1 MRKRCSMRL
10 WGYYALHTFINT
22 IKKIF
27 KSKVVVVILC
37 SMLIGGVIG
46 ASVGVIG
53 SIVEENAQTDVADS
67 DGDDDMTDIGDD
79 FIALHAGAIRESIPA
94 ATMILLLVV
103 VLWGIYGG
111 SKKGSDFFLMADAN
125 LLFAAPLKAQTVLMF
140 RLSFQML
147 ALLFFTFYLIFQVP
161 SMKMILGL
169 DNFAIF
175 AIFLA
180 WGMLLFMSKLMS
192 VFTYTLTSTYEHLKK
207 YVVPFVYAV
216 GILVVAAT
224 GAVYL
229 STGKDYMRTLHL
241 TYGADWSNYIPV
253 FGWYKAMVMN
263 AISGNVLVSF
273 GFMALN
279 LVFLIVLVWGIWH
292 IKADFYEDALAGA
305 QKRDDMTR
313 AALEGRNINK
323 DKKQSARRAKKLAR
337 KAQKSYELKG
347 WGASVFLQ
355 KSIMNRRRF
364 AKLGFVTNTLL
375 VYLAIGGLGAA
386 FMAYKTDLREISII
400 GLIMAM
406 TLFFRNFGNPI
417 EIESSHNWLFLVP
430 EDPYKKVLYAILAGS
445 VDCVMDLL
453 PGIAVATVILRGN
466 PLMALLWVATL
477 VSMDFMFS
485 CFGLL
490 MQAILPSSAMDVV
503 KSMLQMMVRIFI
515 ILIVVIAFAIGAA
528 LQGLALGAVLCM
540 CASLAVGTLCFVVYP
555 SMLHRGI
562 G

>member
-1 MRKRCSMRL
+1 MRL

-27 KSKVVVVILC
+27 KSKVMIVILC
-37 SMLIGGVIG
+37 SFLIGGVVG
-46 ASVGVIG
+46 GSVGFI
-53 SIVEENAQTDVADS
+53 SSLVEDQAQTESSVSKDDKTNDPAQMEEDFMTVHAD
-67 DGDDDMTDIGDD
+67 
-79 FIALHAGAIRESIPA
+79 AIRESIPA

-125 LLFAAPLKAQTVLMF
+125 ILFAAPLKAQTVLMF

-161 SMKMILGL
+161 SMKLILGL
-169 DNFAIF
+169 DNFAIV

-192 VFTYTLTSTYEHLKK
+192 VFTYTLTATYEHLKK
-207 YVVPFVYAV
+207 YVVPFVFAV
-216 GILVVAAT
+216 GLLVVAAT

-229 STGKDYMRTLHL
+229 STGNDYMATLRL

-263 AISGNVLVSF
+263 AINGHVFASLGY
-273 GFMALN
+273 MALN
-279 LVFLIVLVWGIWH
+279 LVFLIALVWGIWH

-305 QKRDDMTR
+305 QKRDDMTK

-323 DKKQSARRAKKLAR
+323 DKKQSAKRTQKLEHKVR
-337 KAQKSYELKG
+337 KSYELKG
-347 WGASVFLQ
+347 WGASVFLH
-355 KSIMNRRRF
+355 KSILNRRRF
-364 AKLGFVTNTLL
+364 SKFGFVTNTLL
-375 VYLAIGGLGAA
+375 LYLAIGGLGAA
-386 FMAYKTDLREISII
+386 FMAYKTDLREISVI
-400 GLIMAM
+400 GLIMAL

-445 VDCVMDLL
+445 VDCVLDLL
-453 PGIAVATVILRGN
+453 PGIVVATVILRGN
-466 PLMALLWVATL
+466 PLMALLWLATL

-490 MQAILPSSAMDVV
+490 LQAILPSGAMDVV
-503 KSMLQMMVRIFI
+503 KSMLQMMLRAFI
-515 ILIVVIAFAIGAA
+515 IVVIAIAFAIGTV
-528 LQGLALGAVLCM
+528 LQGLALGAVFCM
-540 CASLAVGTLCFVVYP
+540 FTSLAVGTICFIVYP
-555 SMLHRGI
+555 SLLHRGI

>member
-1 MRKRCSMRL
+1 MRL

-27 KSKVVVVILC
+27 KSKVMIVILC
-37 SMLIGGVIG
+37 SFLIGGVIG
-46 ASVGVIG
+46 GSVGFI
-53 SIVEENAQTDVADS
+53 SSLVEDQARTESSVSKDDKTNDPAQMEEDFMTVHAD
-67 DGDDDMTDIGDD
+67 
-79 FIALHAGAIRESIPA
+79 AIRESIPA

-125 LLFAAPLKAQTVLMF
+125 ILFAAPLKAQTVLMF
-140 RLSFQML
+140 RLSFQIL

-161 SMKMILGL
+161 SMKLILGL
-169 DNFAIF
+169 DNFAIV

-192 VFTYTLTSTYEHLKK
+192 VFTYTLTATYEHLKK
-207 YVVPFVYAV
+207 YVVPFVFAV
-216 GILVVAAT
+216 GLLVVAAT
-224 GAVYL
+224 GAVYI
-229 STGKDYMRTLHL
+229 STGSDYMATLRL

-263 AISGNVLVSF
+263 AINGHVLASL
-273 GFMALN
+273 GYMALN
-279 LVFLIVLVWGIWH
+279 LVFLIALVWGIWH

-305 QKRDDMTR
+305 QKRDDMTK
-313 AALEGRNINK
+313 ATLEGRNINK
-323 DKKQSARRAKKLAR
+323 DKKQSAKRAQKLEHKVR
-337 KAQKSYELKG
+337 KSYELKG
-347 WGASVFLQ
+347 WGASVFLH
-355 KSIMNRRRF
+355 KSILNRRRF
-364 AKLGFVTNTLL
+364 SKFGFVTKTLL
-375 VYLAIGGLGAA
+375 LYLAIGGLGAA
-386 FMAYKTDLREISII
+386 FMAYKTDLREISVI
-400 GLIMAM
+400 GLIMAL

-445 VDCVMDLL
+445 VDCVLDLL
-453 PGIAVATVILRGN
+453 PGIVVATVILRGN
-466 PLMALLWVATL
+466 PLMALLWLATL

-490 MQAILPSSAMDVV
+490 LQAILPSSAMDVV
-503 KSMLQMMVRIFI
+503 KSMLQMMLRAFI
-515 ILIVVIAFAIGAA
+515 IVVIAIAFAIGTV
-528 LQGLALGAVLCM
+528 LQGLALGAVFCM
-540 CASLAVGTLCFVVYP
+540 FTSLAVGTICFIVYP
-555 SMLHRGI
+555 SLLHRGI

>member
-1 MRKRCSMRL
+1 MRL

-27 KSKVVVVILC
+27 KSKVMIVILC
-37 SMLIGGVIG
+37 SFLIGGVVG
-46 ASVGVIG
+46 GSVGFI
-53 SIVEENAQTDVADS
+53 SSLVEDQAQTENSVSKDDKTNDPAQMEEDFMTVHAD
-67 DGDDDMTDIGDD
+67 
-79 FIALHAGAIRESIPA
+79 AIRESIPA

-125 LLFAAPLKAQTVLMF
+125 ILFAAPLKAQTVLMF

-147 ALLFFTFYLIFQVP
+147 ALLTFTFYLIFQVP
-161 SMKMILGL
+161 SMKLILGL
-169 DNFAIF
+169 DNFAIV

-192 VFTYTLTSTYEHLKK
+192 VFTYTLTATYEHLKK
-207 YVVPFVYAV
+207 YVVPFVFAV
-216 GILVVAAT
+216 GLLVVAAT
-224 GAVYL
+224 GAVYI
-229 STGKDYMRTLHL
+229 STGNDYMATLRL

-263 AISGNVLVSF
+263 AINGHVFASLGY
-273 GFMALN
+273 MALN
-279 LVFLIVLVWGIWH
+279 LVFLIALVWGIWH

-305 QKRDDMTR
+305 QKRDDMTK

-323 DKKQSARRAKKLAR
+323 DKKQSAKRTQKLEHKVR
-337 KAQKSYELKG
+337 KSYELKG
-347 WGASVFLQ
+347 WGASVFLH
-355 KSIMNRRRF
+355 KSILNRRRF
-364 AKLGFVTNTLL
+364 SKFGFVTNTLL
-375 VYLAIGGLGAA
+375 LYLAIGGLGAA
-386 FMAYKTDLREISII
+386 FMAYKTDLREISVI
-400 GLIMAM
+400 GLIMAL

-445 VDCVMDLL
+445 VDCVLDLL
-453 PGIAVATVILRGN
+453 PGIVVATVILRGN
-466 PLMALLWVATL
+466 PLMALLWLATL

-490 MQAILPSSAMDVV
+490 LQAILPSGAMDVV
-503 KSMLQMMVRIFI
+503 KSMLQMMLRAFI
-515 ILIVVIAFAIGAA
+515 IVVIVIAFAIGTV
-528 LQGLALGAVLCM
+528 LQGLALGAVFGM
-540 CASLAVGTLCFVVYP
+540 FTSLAVGTICFIVYP
-555 SMLHRGI
+555 SLLHRGI

>member
-1 MRKRCSMRL
+1 MRL

-27 KSKVVVVILC
+27 KSKVMIVILC
-37 SMLIGGVIG
+37 SFLIGGVVG
-46 ASVGVIG
+46 GSVGFI
-53 SIVEENAQTDVADS
+53 SSLVEDQAQTENSVSKDDKTNDPAQMEEDFMTAHAD
-67 DGDDDMTDIGDD
+67 
-79 FIALHAGAIRESIPA
+79 AIRESIPA

-125 LLFAAPLKAQTVLMF
+125 ILFAAPLKAQTVLMF

-147 ALLFFTFYLIFQVP
+147 ALLTFTFYLIFQVP
-161 SMKMILGL
+161 SMKLILGL
-169 DNFAIF
+169 DNFAIV

-192 VFTYTLTSTYEHLKK
+192 VFTYTLTATYEHLKK
-207 YVVPFVYAV
+207 YVVPFVFAV
-216 GILVVAAT
+216 GLLVVAAT
-224 GAVYL
+224 GAVYI
-229 STGKDYMRTLHL
+229 STGNDYMATLRL

-263 AISGNVLVSF
+263 AINGHVFASLGY
-273 GFMALN
+273 MALN
-279 LVFLIVLVWGIWH
+279 LVFLIALVWGIWH

-305 QKRDDMTR
+305 QKRDDMTK

-323 DKKQSARRAKKLAR
+323 DKKQSAKRTQKLEHKVR
-337 KAQKSYELKG
+337 KSYELKG
-347 WGASVFLQ
+347 WGASVFLH
-355 KSIMNRRRF
+355 KSILNRRRF
-364 AKLGFVTNTLL
+364 SKFGFVTNTLL
-375 VYLAIGGLGAA
+375 LYLAIGGLGAA
-386 FMAYKTDLREISII
+386 FMAYKTDLREISVV
-400 GLIMAM
+400 GLIMAL

-445 VDCVMDLL
+445 VDCVLDLL
-453 PGIAVATVILRGN
+453 PGIVVATVILRGN
-466 PLMALLWVATL
+466 PLMALLWLATL

-490 MQAILPSSAMDVV
+490 LQAILPSSAMDVV
-503 KSMLQMMVRIFI
+503 KSMLQMMLRAFI
-515 ILIVVIAFAIGAA
+515 IVVIAIAFAIGTV
-528 LQGLALGAVLCM
+528 LQGLALGAVFCM
-540 CASLAVGTLCFVVYP
+540 FTSLAVGTICFIVYP
-555 SMLHRGI
+555 SLLHRGI

>member
-1 MRKRCSMRL
+1 MRL

-27 KSKVVVVILC
+27 KSKVMIVILC
-37 SMLIGGVIG
+37 SFLIGGVVG
-46 ASVGVIG
+46 GSVGFI
-53 SIVEENAQTDVADS
+53 SSLVEDQAQTENSVSKDDKTNDPAQMEEDFMMVHAD
-67 DGDDDMTDIGDD
+67 
-79 FIALHAGAIRESIPA
+79 AIRESIPA

-125 LLFAAPLKAQTVLMF
+125 ILFAAPLKAQTVLMF

-161 SMKMILGL
+161 SMKLILGL
-169 DNFAIF
+169 DNFAIV

-192 VFTYTLTSTYEHLKK
+192 VFTYTLTATYEHLKK
-207 YVVPFVYAV
+207 YVVPFVFAV
-216 GILVVAAT
+216 GLLVVAAT
-224 GAVYL
+224 GAVYI
-229 STGKDYMRTLHL
+229 STGNDYMATLRL

-263 AISGNVLVSF
+263 AINGHVFASLGY
-273 GFMALN
+273 MALN
-279 LVFLIVLVWGIWH
+279 LVFLIALVWGIWH

-305 QKRDDMTR
+305 QKRDDMTK

-323 DKKQSARRAKKLAR
+323 DKKQSAKRTQKLEHKVR
-337 KAQKSYELKG
+337 KSYELKG
-347 WGASVFLQ
+347 WGASVFLH
-355 KSIMNRRRF
+355 KSILNRRRF
-364 AKLGFVTNTLL
+364 SKFGFVTNTLL
-375 VYLAIGGLGAA
+375 LYLAIGGLGAA
-386 FMAYKTDLREISII
+386 FMAYKTDLREISVV
-400 GLIMAM
+400 GLIMAL

-445 VDCVMDLL
+445 VDCVLDLL
-453 PGIAVATVILRGN
+453 PGIVVATVILRGN
-466 PLMALLWVATL
+466 PLMALLWLATL

-490 MQAILPSSAMDVV
+490 LQAILPSSAMDVV
-503 KSMLQMMVRIFI
+503 KSMLQMMLRAFI
-515 ILIVVIAFAIGAA
+515 IVVIAIAFAIGTV
-528 LQGLALGAVLCM
+528 LQGLALGAVFCM
-540 CASLAVGTLCFVVYP
+540 FTSLAVGTICFIVYP
-555 SMLHRGI
+555 SLLHRGI

>member
-1 MRKRCSMRL
+1 MRL

-27 KSKVVVVILC
+27 KSKVMIVILC
-37 SMLIGGVIG
+37 SFLIGGVIG
-46 ASVGVIG
+46 GSVGFI
-53 SIVEENAQTDVADS
+53 SSLVEDQARTESSVSKDDKTNDPAQMEEDFMTVHAD
-67 DGDDDMTDIGDD
+67 
-79 FIALHAGAIRESIPA
+79 AIRESIPA

-125 LLFAAPLKAQTVLMF
+125 ILFAAPLKAQTVLMF

-161 SMKMILGL
+161 SMKLILGL
-169 DNFAIF
+169 DNFAIV

-192 VFTYTLTSTYEHLKK
+192 VFTYTLTATYEHLKK
-207 YVVPFVYAV
+207 YVVPFVFAV
-216 GILVVAAT
+216 GLLVVAAT
-224 GAVYL
+224 GAVYI
-229 STGKDYMRTLHL
+229 STGNDYMATLRL

-263 AISGNVLVSF
+263 AINGHVFASLGY
-273 GFMALN
+273 MALN
-279 LVFLIVLVWGIWH
+279 LVFLIALVWGIWH

-305 QKRDDMTR
+305 QKRDDMTK

-323 DKKQSARRAKKLAR
+323 DKKQSAKRTQKLEHKVR
-337 KAQKSYELKG
+337 KSYELKG
-347 WGASVFLQ
+347 WGASVFLH
-355 KSIMNRRRF
+355 KSILNRRRF
-364 AKLGFVTNTLL
+364 SKFGFVTNTLL
-375 VYLAIGGLGAA
+375 LYLAIGGLGAA
-386 FMAYKTDLREISII
+386 FMAYKTDLREISVI
-400 GLIMAM
+400 GLIMAL

-417 EIESSHNWLFLVP
+417 EIESSHNWLFLVL

-445 VDCVMDLL
+445 VDCVLDLL
-453 PGIAVATVILRGN
+453 PGIVVATVILRGN
-466 PLMALLWVATL
+466 PLMALLWLATL

-490 MQAILPSSAMDVV
+490 LQAILPSSAMDVV
-503 KSMLQMMVRIFI
+503 KSMLQMMLRAFI
-515 ILIVVIAFAIGAA
+515 IVVIAIAFAIGTV
-528 LQGLALGAVLCM
+528 LQGLALGAVFCM
-540 CASLAVGTLCFVVYP
+540 FTSLAVGTICFIVYP
-555 SMLHRGI
+555 SLLHRGI

>member
-1 MRKRCSMRL
+1 MRL

-27 KSKVVVVILC
+27 KSKVMIVILC
-37 SMLIGGVIG
+37 SFLIGGVVG
-46 ASVGVIG
+46 GSVGFI
-53 SIVEENAQTDVADS
+53 SSLVEDQARTESSVSKDDKTNDPAQMEEDFMTVHAD
-67 DGDDDMTDIGDD
+67 
-79 FIALHAGAIRESIPA
+79 AIRESIPA

-125 LLFAAPLKAQTVLMF
+125 ILFAAPLKAQTVLMF

-161 SMKMILGL
+161 SMKLILGL
-169 DNFAIF
+169 DNFAIV

-192 VFTYTLTSTYEHLKK
+192 VFTYTLTATYEHLKK
-207 YVVPFVYAV
+207 YVVPFVFAV
-216 GILVVAAT
+216 GLLVVAAT

-229 STGKDYMRTLHL
+229 STGNDYMATLRL

-263 AISGNVLVSF
+263 AINGHVFASLGY
-273 GFMALN
+273 MALN
-279 LVFLIVLVWGIWH
+279 FVFLIALVWGIWH

-305 QKRDDMTR
+305 QKRDDMTK

-323 DKKQSARRAKKLAR
+323 DKKQSAKRTQKLEHKVR
-337 KAQKSYELKG
+337 KSYELKG
-347 WGASVFLQ
+347 WGASVFLH
-355 KSIMNRRRF
+355 KSILNRRRF
-364 AKLGFVTNTLL
+364 SKFGFVTNTLL
-375 VYLAIGGLGAA
+375 LYLAIGGLGAA
-386 FMAYKTDLREISII
+386 FMAYKTDLREISVI
-400 GLIMAM
+400 GLIMAL

-445 VDCVMDLL
+445 VDCVLDLL
-453 PGIAVATVILRGN
+453 PGIVVATVILRGN
-466 PLMALLWVATL
+466 PLMALLWLATL

-490 MQAILPSSAMDVV
+490 LQAILPSSAMDVV
-503 KSMLQMMVRIFI
+503 KSMLQMMLRAFI
-515 ILIVVIAFAIGAA
+515 IVVIVIAFAIGTV
-528 LQGLALGAVLCM
+528 LQGLALGAVFCM
-540 CASLAVGTLCFVVYP
+540 FTSLAVGTICFIVYP
-555 SMLHRGI
+555 SLLHRGI

>member
-1 MRKRCSMRL
+1 MRL

-27 KSKVVVVILC
+27 KSKVMIVILC
-37 SMLIGGVIG
+37 SFLIGGVVG
-46 ASVGVIG
+46 GSVGFI
-53 SIVEENAQTDVADS
+53 SSLVEDQAQTESSVSKDDKTNDPAQMEEDFMTAHAD
-67 DGDDDMTDIGDD
+67 
-79 FIALHAGAIRESIPA
+79 AIRESIPA

-125 LLFAAPLKAQTVLMF
+125 ILFAAPLKAQTVLMF

-161 SMKMILGL
+161 SMKLILGL
-169 DNFAIF
+169 DNFAIV

-192 VFTYTLTSTYEHLKK
+192 VFTYTLTATYEHLKK
-207 YVVPFVYAV
+207 YVVPFVFAV
-216 GILVVAAT
+216 GLLVVAAT
-224 GAVYL
+224 GAVYI
-229 STGKDYMRTLHL
+229 STGNDYMATLRL

-263 AISGNVLVSF
+263 AINGHVFASLGY
-273 GFMALN
+273 MALN
-279 LVFLIVLVWGIWH
+279 LVFLIALVWGIWH

-305 QKRDDMTR
+305 QKRDDMTK

-323 DKKQSARRAKKLAR
+323 DKKQSAKRTQKLEHKVR
-337 KAQKSYELKG
+337 KSYELKG
-347 WGASVFLQ
+347 WGASVFLH
-355 KSIMNRRRF
+355 KSILNRRRF
-364 AKLGFVTNTLL
+364 SKFGFVTNTLL
-375 VYLAIGGLGAA
+375 LYLAIGGLGAA
-386 FMAYKTDLREISII
+386 FMAYKTDLREISVV
-400 GLIMAM
+400 GLIMAL

-445 VDCVMDLL
+445 VDCVLDLL
-453 PGIAVATVILRGN
+453 PGIVVATVILRGN
-466 PLMALLWVATL
+466 PLMALLWLATL

-490 MQAILPSSAMDVV
+490 LQAILPSGAMDVV
-503 KSMLQMMVRIFI
+503 KSMLQMMLRAFI
-515 ILIVVIAFAIGAA
+515 IVVIAIAFAIGTV
-528 LQGLALGAVLCM
+528 LQGLALGAVFCM
-540 CASLAVGTLCFVVYP
+540 FTSLAVGTICFIVYP
-555 SMLHRGI
+555 SLLHRGI

>member
-1 MRKRCSMRL
+1 MRL

-27 KSKVVVVILC
+27 KSKVMIVILC
-37 SMLIGGVIG
+37 SFLIGGVVG
-46 ASVGVIG
+46 GSVGFI
-53 SIVEENAQTDVADS
+53 SSLVEDQAQTESSVSKDDKTNDPAQMEEDFMTVHAD
-67 DGDDDMTDIGDD
+67 
-79 FIALHAGAIRESIPA
+79 AIRESIPA

-125 LLFAAPLKAQTVLMF
+125 ILFAAPLKAQTVLMF

-161 SMKMILGL
+161 SMKLILGL
-169 DNFAIF
+169 DNFAIV

-192 VFTYTLTSTYEHLKK
+192 VFTYTLTATYEHLKK
-207 YVVPFVYAV
+207 YVVPFVFAV
-216 GILVVAAT
+216 GLLVVAAT
-224 GAVYL
+224 GAVYI
-229 STGKDYMRTLHL
+229 STGNDYMATLRL

-263 AISGNVLVSF
+263 AINGHVFASLGY
-273 GFMALN
+273 MALN
-279 LVFLIVLVWGIWH
+279 LVFLIALVWGIWH

-305 QKRDDMTR
+305 QKRDDMTK

-323 DKKQSARRAKKLAR
+323 DKKQSAKRTQKLEHKVR
-337 KAQKSYELKG
+337 KSYELKG
-347 WGASVFLQ
+347 WGASVFLH
-355 KSIMNRRRF
+355 KSILNRRRF
-364 AKLGFVTNTLL
+364 SKFGFVTNTLL
-375 VYLAIGGLGAA
+375 LYFAIGGLGAA
-386 FMAYKTDLREISII
+386 FMAYKTDLREISVI
-400 GLIMAM
+400 GLIMAL

-445 VDCVMDLL
+445 VDCVLDLL
-453 PGIAVATVILRGN
+453 PGIVVATVILRGN
-466 PLMALLWVATL
+466 PLMALLWLATL

-490 MQAILPSSAMDVV
+490 LQAILPSSAMDVV
-503 KSMLQMMVRIFI
+503 KSMLQMMLRAFI
-515 ILIVVIAFAIGAA
+515 IVVIAIAFAIGTV
-528 LQGLALGAVLCM
+528 LQGLALGAVFCM
-540 CASLAVGTLCFVVYP
+540 FTSLAVGTICFIVYP
-555 SMLHRGI
+555 SLLHRGI

>member
-1 MRKRCSMRL
+1 MRL

-27 KSKVVVVILC
+27 KSKVMIVILC
-37 SMLIGGVIG
+37 SFLIGGVIG
-46 ASVGVIG
+46 GSVGFI
-53 SIVEENAQTDVADS
+53 SSLVEDQARTESSVSKDDKTNDPAQMEEDFMTVHAD
-67 DGDDDMTDIGDD
+67 
-79 FIALHAGAIRESIPA
+79 AIRESIPA

-125 LLFAAPLKAQTVLMF
+125 ILFAAPLKAQTVLMF
-140 RLSFQML
+140 RLSFQIL

-161 SMKMILGL
+161 SMKLILGL
-169 DNFAIF
+169 DNFAIV

-192 VFTYTLTSTYEHLKK
+192 VFTYTLTATYEHLKK
-207 YVVPFVYAV
+207 YVVPFVFAV
-216 GILVVAAT
+216 GLLVVAAT
-224 GAVYL
+224 GAVYI
-229 STGKDYMRTLHL
+229 STGSDYMATLRL

-263 AISGNVLVSF
+263 AINGHVFASLGY
-273 GFMALN
+273 MALN
-279 LVFLIVLVWGIWH
+279 LVFLIALVWGIWH

-305 QKRDDMTR
+305 QKRDDMTK

-323 DKKQSARRAKKLAR
+323 DKKQSAKRTQKLEHKVR
-337 KAQKSYELKG
+337 KSYELKG
-347 WGASVFLQ
+347 WGASVFLH
-355 KSIMNRRRF
+355 KSILNRRRF
-364 AKLGFVTNTLL
+364 SKFGFVTNTLL
-375 VYLAIGGLGAA
+375 LYLAIGGLGAA
-386 FMAYKTDLREISII
+386 FMAYKTDLREISVI
-400 GLIMAM
+400 GLIMAL

-445 VDCVMDLL
+445 VDCVLDLL
-453 PGIAVATVILRGN
+453 PGIVVATVILRGN
-466 PLMALLWVATL
+466 PLMALLWLATL

-490 MQAILPSSAMDVV
+490 LQAILPSSAMDVV
-503 KSMLQMMVRIFI
+503 KSMLQMMLRAFI
-515 ILIVVIAFAIGAA
+515 IVVIAIAFAIGTV
-528 LQGLALGAVLCM
+528 LQGLALGAVFCM
-540 CASLAVGTLCFVVYP
+540 FTSLAVGTICFIVYP
-555 SMLHRGI
+555 SLLHRGI

>member
-1 MRKRCSMRL
+1 MRL

-27 KSKVVVVILC
+27 KSKVMIVILC
-37 SMLIGGVIG
+37 SFLIGGVVG
-46 ASVGVIG
+46 GSVGFI
-53 SIVEENAQTDVADS
+53 SSLVEDQAQTESSVSKDDKTNDPAQMEEDFMTVHAD
-67 DGDDDMTDIGDD
+67 
-79 FIALHAGAIRESIPA
+79 AIRESIPA

-125 LLFAAPLKAQTVLMF
+125 ILFAAPLKAQTVLMF

-161 SMKMILGL
+161 SMKLILGL
-169 DNFAIF
+169 DNFAIV

-192 VFTYTLTSTYEHLKK
+192 VFTYTLTATYEHLKK
-207 YVVPFVYAV
+207 YVVPFVFAV
-216 GILVVAAT
+216 GLLVVAAT
-224 GAVYL
+224 GAVYI
-229 STGKDYMRTLHL
+229 STGNDYMATLRL

-263 AISGNVLVSF
+263 AINGHVFASLGY
-273 GFMALN
+273 MALN
-279 LVFLIVLVWGIWH
+279 FVFLIALVWGIWH

-305 QKRDDMTR
+305 QKRDDMTK

-323 DKKQSARRAKKLAR
+323 DKKQSAKRTQKLEHKVR
-337 KAQKSYELKG
+337 KSYELKG
-347 WGASVFLQ
+347 WGASVFLH
-355 KSIMNRRRF
+355 KSILNRRRF
-364 AKLGFVTNTLL
+364 SKFGFVTNTLL
-375 VYLAIGGLGAA
+375 LYLAIGGLGAA
-386 FMAYKTDLREISII
+386 FMAYKTDLREISVI
-400 GLIMAM
+400 GLIMAL

-445 VDCVMDLL
+445 VDCVLDLL
-453 PGIAVATVILRGN
+453 PGIVVAMVILRGN
-466 PLMALLWVATL
+466 PLMALLWLATL

-490 MQAILPSSAMDVV
+490 LQAILPSSAMDVV
-503 KSMLQMMVRIFI
+503 KSMLQMMLRAFI
-515 ILIVVIAFAIGAA
+515 IVVIAIAFAIGTV
-528 LQGLALGAVLCM
+528 LQGLALGAVFCM
-540 CASLAVGTLCFVVYP
+540 FTSLAVGTICFIVYP
-555 SMLHRGI
+555 SLLHRGI

>member
-1 MRKRCSMRL
+1 MRL

-27 KSKVVVVILC
+27 KSKVMIVILC
-37 SMLIGGVIG
+37 SFLIGGVIG
-46 ASVGVIG
+46 GSVGFI
-53 SIVEENAQTDVADS
+53 SSLVEDQARTESSVSKDDKTNDPAQMEEDFMTVHAD
-67 DGDDDMTDIGDD
+67 
-79 FIALHAGAIRESIPA
+79 AIRESIPA

-125 LLFAAPLKAQTVLMF
+125 ILFAAPLKAQTVLMF
-140 RLSFQML
+140 RLSFQIL

-161 SMKMILGL
+161 SMKLILGL
-169 DNFAIF
+169 DNFAIV

-192 VFTYTLTSTYEHLKK
+192 VFTYTLTATYEHLKK
-207 YVVPFVYAV
+207 YVVPFVFAV
-216 GILVVAAT
+216 GLLVVAAT
-224 GAVYL
+224 GAVYI
-229 STGKDYMRTLHL
+229 STGSDYMATLRL

-263 AISGNVLVSF
+263 AINGHVLASL
-273 GFMALN
+273 GYMALN
-279 LVFLIVLVWGIWH
+279 LVFLIALVWGIWH

-305 QKRDDMTR
+305 QKRDDMTK
-313 AALEGRNINK
+313 ATLEGRNINK
-323 DKKQSARRAKKLAR
+323 DKKQSAKRAQKLEHKVR
-337 KAQKSYELKG
+337 KSYELKG
-347 WGASVFLQ
+347 WGASVFLH
-355 KSIMNRRRF
+355 KSILNRRRF
-364 AKLGFVTNTLL
+364 SKFGFVTNTLL
-375 VYLAIGGLGAA
+375 LYLAIGGLGAA
-386 FMAYKTDLREISII
+386 FMAYKTDLREISVI
-400 GLIMAM
+400 GLIMAL

-445 VDCVMDLL
+445 VDCVLDLL
-453 PGIAVATVILRGN
+453 PGIVVATVILRGN
-466 PLMALLWVATL
+466 PLMALLWLATL

-490 MQAILPSSAMDVV
+490 LQAILPSSAMDVV
-503 KSMLQMMVRIFI
+503 KSMLQMMLRAFI
-515 ILIVVIAFAIGAA
+515 IVVIAIAFAIGTV
-528 LQGLALGAVLCM
+528 LQGLALGAVFCM
-540 CASLAVGTLCFVVYP
+540 FTSLAVGTICFIVYP
-555 SMLHRGI
+555 SLLHRGI

>member
-1 MRKRCSMRL
+1 MRL

-27 KSKVVVVILC
+27 KSKVMIVILC
-37 SMLIGGVIG
+37 SFLIGGVVG
-46 ASVGVIG
+46 GSVGFI
-53 SIVEENAQTDVADS
+53 SSLVEDQAQTESSVSNDDKTNDPAQMEEDFMTVHAD
-67 DGDDDMTDIGDD
+67 
-79 FIALHAGAIRESIPA
+79 AIRESIPA

-125 LLFAAPLKAQTVLMF
+125 ILFAAPLKAQTVLMF

-161 SMKMILGL
+161 SMKLILGL
-169 DNFAIF
+169 DNFAIV

-192 VFTYTLTSTYEHLKK
+192 VFTYTLTATYEHLKK
-207 YVVPFVYAV
+207 YVVPFVFAV
-216 GILVVAAT
+216 GLLVVAAT
-224 GAVYL
+224 GAVYI
-229 STGKDYMRTLHL
+229 STGNDYMATLRL

-263 AISGNVLVSF
+263 AINGHVFASLGY
-273 GFMALN
+273 MALN
-279 LVFLIVLVWGIWH
+279 FVFLIALVCGIWH

-305 QKRDDMTR
+305 QKRDDMTK

-323 DKKQSARRAKKLAR
+323 DKKQSAKRTQKLEHKVR
-337 KAQKSYELKG
+337 KSYELKG
-347 WGASVFLQ
+347 WGASVFLH
-355 KSIMNRRRF
+355 KSILNRRRF
-364 AKLGFVTNTLL
+364 SKFGFVTNTLL
-375 VYLAIGGLGAA
+375 LYLAIGGLGAA
-386 FMAYKTDLREISII
+386 FMAYKIDLREISVV
-400 GLIMAM
+400 GLIMAL

-445 VDCVMDLL
+445 VDCVLDLL
-453 PGIAVATVILRGN
+453 PGIVVATVILRGN
-466 PLMALLWVATL
+466 PLMALLWLATL

-490 MQAILPSSAMDVV
+490 LQAILPSSAMDVV
-503 KSMLQMMVRIFI
+503 KSMLQMMLRAFI
-515 ILIVVIAFAIGAA
+515 IVVIVIAFAIGTV
-528 LQGLALGAVLCM
+528 LQGLALGAVFCM
-540 CASLAVGTLCFVVYP
+540 FTSLAVGTICFIVYP
-555 SMLHRGI
+555 SLLHRGI

>member
-1 MRKRCSMRL
+1 MRL

-27 KSKVVVVILC
+27 KSKVMIVILC
-37 SMLIGGVIG
+37 SFLIGGVVGGGVGFISSLVEDQ
-46 ASVGVIG
+46 ARTESSV
-53 SIVEENAQTDVADS
+53 SKDDKTNDPAQMEEDFMTVHAD
-67 DGDDDMTDIGDD
+67 
-79 FIALHAGAIRESIPA
+79 AIRESIPA

-125 LLFAAPLKAQTVLMF
+125 ILFAAPLKAQTVLMF

-161 SMKMILGL
+161 SMKLILGL
-169 DNFAIF
+169 DNFAIV

-192 VFTYTLTSTYEHLKK
+192 VFTYTLTATYEHLKK
-207 YVVPFVYAV
+207 YVVPFVFAV
-216 GILVVAAT
+216 GLLVVAAT
-224 GAVYL
+224 GAVYI
-229 STGKDYMRTLHL
+229 STGNDYMATLRL

-263 AISGNVLVSF
+263 AINGHVFASLGY
-273 GFMALN
+273 MALN
-279 LVFLIVLVWGIWH
+279 FVFLIALVWGIWH

-305 QKRDDMTR
+305 QKRDDMTK

-323 DKKQSARRAKKLAR
+323 DKKQSAKRAQKLEHKVR
-337 KAQKSYELKG
+337 KSYELKG
-347 WGASVFLQ
+347 WGASVFLH
-355 KSIMNRRRF
+355 KSILNRRRF
-364 AKLGFVTNTLL
+364 SKFGFVTNTLL
-375 VYLAIGGLGAA
+375 LYLAIGGLGAA
-386 FMAYKTDLREISII
+386 FMAYKTDLREISVI
-400 GLIMAM
+400 GLIMAL

-445 VDCVMDLL
+445 VDCVLDLL
-453 PGIAVATVILRGN
+453 PGIVVATVILRSN
-466 PLMALLWVATL
+466 PLMALLWLATL

-490 MQAILPSSAMDVV
+490 LQAILPSSAMDVV
-503 KSMLQMMVRIFI
+503 KSMLQMMLRAFI
-515 ILIVVIAFAIGAA
+515 IVVIAIAFAIGTV
-528 LQGLALGAVLCM
+528 LQGLALGAVFCM
-540 CASLAVGTLCFVVYP
+540 FTSLAVGTICFIVYP
-555 SMLHRGI
+555 SLLHRGI

>member
-1 MRKRCSMRL
+1 MRL

-27 KSKVVVVILC
+27 KSKVMIVILC
-37 SMLIGGVIG
+37 SFLIGGVVG
-46 ASVGVIG
+46 GSVGFI
-53 SIVEENAQTDVADS
+53 SSLVEDQARTESSVSKDDKTNDPAQMEEDFMTVHAD
-67 DGDDDMTDIGDD
+67 
-79 FIALHAGAIRESIPA
+79 AIRESIPA

-125 LLFAAPLKAQTVLMF
+125 ILFAAPLKAQTVLMF

-161 SMKMILGL
+161 SMKLILGL
-169 DNFAIF
+169 DNFAIV

-192 VFTYTLTSTYEHLKK
+192 VFTYTLTATYEHLKK
-207 YVVPFVYAV
+207 YVVPFVFAV
-216 GILVVAAT
+216 GLLVVAAT
-224 GAVYL
+224 GAVYI
-229 STGKDYMRTLHL
+229 STGNDYMATLRL

-263 AISGNVLVSF
+263 AINGHVFASLGY
-273 GFMALN
+273 MALN
-279 LVFLIVLVWGIWH
+279 LVLLIALVWGIWH

-305 QKRDDMTR
+305 QKRDDMTK

-323 DKKQSARRAKKLAR
+323 DKKQSAKRTQKLEHKVR
-337 KAQKSYELKG
+337 KSYELKG
-347 WGASVFLQ
+347 WGASVFLH
-355 KSIMNRRRF
+355 KSILNRRRF
-364 AKLGFVTNTLL
+364 SKFGFVTNTLL
-375 VYLAIGGLGAA
+375 LYLAIGGLGAA
-386 FMAYKTDLREISII
+386 FMAYKTDLREISVV
-400 GLIMAM
+400 GLIMAL

-445 VDCVMDLL
+445 VDCVLDLL
-453 PGIAVATVILRGN
+453 PGIVVATVILRGN
-466 PLMALLWVATL
+466 PLMALLWLATL

-490 MQAILPSSAMDVV
+490 LQAILPSSAMDVV
-503 KSMLQMMVRIFI
+503 KSMLQMMLRAFI
-515 ILIVVIAFAIGAA
+515 IVVIVIAFAIGTV
-528 LQGLALGAVLCM
+528 LQGLALGAVFCM
-540 CASLAVGTLCFVVYP
+540 FTSLAVGTICFIVYP
-555 SMLHRGI
+555 SLLHRGI

>member
-1 MRKRCSMRL
+1 MRL

-27 KSKVVVVILC
+27 KSKVMIVILC
-37 SMLIGGVIG
+37 SFLIGGVVG
-46 ASVGVIG
+46 GSVGFI
-53 SIVEENAQTDVADS
+53 SSLVEDQAQTESSVSKDDKTNDPAQMEEDFMTVHAD
-67 DGDDDMTDIGDD
+67 
-79 FIALHAGAIRESIPA
+79 AIRESIPA

-125 LLFAAPLKAQTVLMF
+125 ILFAAPLKAQTVLMF

-147 ALLFFTFYLIFQVP
+147 ALLTFTFYLIFQVP
-161 SMKMILGL
+161 SMKLILGL
-169 DNFAIF
+169 DNFAIV

-192 VFTYTLTSTYEHLKK
+192 VFTYTLTATYEHLKK
-207 YVVPFVYAV
+207 YVVPFVFAV
-216 GILVVAAT
+216 GLLVVAAT

-229 STGKDYMRTLHL
+229 STGNDYMATLRL

-263 AISGNVLVSF
+263 AINGHVFASLGY
-273 GFMALN
+273 MALN
-279 LVFLIVLVWGIWH
+279 LVFLIALVWGIWH

-305 QKRDDMTR
+305 QKRDDMTK

-323 DKKQSARRAKKLAR
+323 DKKQSAKRTQKLEHKVR
-337 KAQKSYELKG
+337 KSYELKG
-347 WGASVFLQ
+347 WGASVFLH
-355 KSIMNRRRF
+355 KSILNRRRF
-364 AKLGFVTNTLL
+364 SKFGFVTNTLL
-375 VYLAIGGLGAA
+375 LYLAIGGLGAA
-386 FMAYKTDLREISII
+386 FMAYKTDLREISVV
-400 GLIMAM
+400 GLIMAL

-445 VDCVMDLL
+445 VDCVLDLL
-453 PGIAVATVILRGN
+453 PGIVVATVILRGN
-466 PLMALLWVATL
+466 PLMALLWLATL

-490 MQAILPSSAMDVV
+490 LQAILPSSAMDVV
-503 KSMLQMMVRIFI
+503 KSMLQMMLRAFI
-515 ILIVVIAFAIGAA
+515 IVVIAIAFAIGTV
-528 LQGLALGAVLCM
+528 LQGLALGAVFCM
-540 CASLAVGTLCFVVYP
+540 FTSLAVGTICFIVYP
-555 SMLHRGI
+555 SLLHRGI

>member
-1 MRKRCSMRL
+1 MRL

-27 KSKVVVVILC
+27 KSKVMIVILC
-37 SMLIGGVIG
+37 SFLIGGVVG
-46 ASVGVIG
+46 GSVGFI
-53 SIVEENAQTDVADS
+53 SSLVEDQAQTESSVSKDDKTNDPAQMEEDFMTVHAD
-67 DGDDDMTDIGDD
+67 
-79 FIALHAGAIRESIPA
+79 AIRESIPA

-125 LLFAAPLKAQTVLMF
+125 ILFAAPLKAQTVLMF

-161 SMKMILGL
+161 SMKLILGL
-169 DNFAIF
+169 DNFAII

-192 VFTYTLTSTYEHLKK
+192 VFTYTLTATYEHLKK
-207 YVVPFVYAV
+207 YVVPFVFAV
-216 GILVVAAT
+216 GLLVVAAT
-224 GAVYL
+224 GAVYI
-229 STGKDYMRTLHL
+229 STGNDYMATLRL

-263 AISGNVLVSF
+263 AINGHVFASLGY
-273 GFMALN
+273 MALN
-279 LVFLIVLVWGIWH
+279 LVFLIALVWGIWH

-305 QKRDDMTR
+305 QKRDDMTK

-323 DKKQSARRAKKLAR
+323 DKKQSAKRAQKLEHKVR
-337 KAQKSYELKG
+337 KSYELKG
-347 WGASVFLQ
+347 WGASVFLH
-355 KSIMNRRRF
+355 KSILNRRRF
-364 AKLGFVTNTLL
+364 SKFGFVTNTLL
-375 VYLAIGGLGAA
+375 LYLAIGGLGAA
-386 FMAYKTDLREISII
+386 FMAYKTDLREISVI
-400 GLIMAM
+400 GLIMAL

-445 VDCVMDLL
+445 VDCVLDLL
-453 PGIAVATVILRGN
+453 PGIVVAMVILRGN
-466 PLMALLWVATL
+466 PLMALLWLATL

-490 MQAILPSSAMDVV
+490 LQAILPSSAMDVV
-503 KSMLQMMVRIFI
+503 KSMLQMMLRAFI
-515 ILIVVIAFAIGAA
+515 IVVIVIAFAIGTV
-528 LQGLALGAVLCM
+528 LQGLALGAVFCM
-540 CASLAVGTLCFVVYP
+540 FTSLAVGTICFIVYP
-555 SMLHRGI
+555 SLLHRGI

>member
-1 MRKRCSMRL
+1 MRL

-27 KSKVVVVILC
+27 KSKVMIVILC
-37 SMLIGGVIG
+37 SFLIGGVVG
-46 ASVGVIG
+46 GSVGFI
-53 SIVEENAQTDVADS
+53 SSLVEDQAQTESSVSKDDKTNDPAQMEEDFMTVHAD
-67 DGDDDMTDIGDD
+67 
-79 FIALHAGAIRESIPA
+79 AIRESIPA

-125 LLFAAPLKAQTVLMF
+125 ILFAAPLKAQTVLMF
-140 RLSFQML
+140 RLSFQIL
-147 ALLFFTFYLIFQVP
+147 ALLTFTFYLIFQVP
-161 SMKMILGL
+161 SMKLILGL
-169 DNFAIF
+169 DNFAIV

-192 VFTYTLTSTYEHLKK
+192 VFTYTLTATYEHLKK
-207 YVVPFVYAV
+207 YVVPFVFAV
-216 GILVVAAT
+216 GLLVVAAT
-224 GAVYL
+224 GAVYI
-229 STGKDYMRTLHL
+229 STGNDYMATLRL

-263 AISGNVLVSF
+263 AINGHVFASLGY
-273 GFMALN
+273 MALN
-279 LVFLIVLVWGIWH
+279 LVFLIALVWGIWH

-305 QKRDDMTR
+305 QKRDDMTK

-323 DKKQSARRAKKLAR
+323 DKKQSAKRTQKLEHKVR
-337 KAQKSYELKG
+337 KSYELKG
-347 WGASVFLQ
+347 WGASVFLH
-355 KSIMNRRRF
+355 KSILNRRRF
-364 AKLGFVTNTLL
+364 SKFGFVTNTLL
-375 VYLAIGGLGAA
+375 LYLAIGGLGAA
-386 FMAYKTDLREISII
+386 FMAYKTDLREISVI
-400 GLIMAM
+400 GLIMAL

-445 VDCVMDLL
+445 VDCVLDLL
-453 PGIAVATVILRGN
+453 PGIVVATVILRGN
-466 PLMALLWVATL
+466 PLMALLWLATL

-490 MQAILPSSAMDVV
+490 LQAILPSSAMDVV
-503 KSMLQMMVRIFI
+503 KSMLQMMLRAFI
-515 ILIVVIAFAIGAA
+515 IVVIAIAFAIGTV
-528 LQGLALGAVLCM
+528 LQGLALGAVFCM
-540 CASLAVGTLCFVVYP
+540 FTSLAVGTICFIVYP
-555 SMLHRGI
+555 SLLHRGI

>member
-1 MRKRCSMRL
+1 MRL

-27 KSKVVVVILC
+27 KSKVMIVILC
-37 SMLIGGVIG
+37 SFLIGGVVG
-46 ASVGVIG
+46 GSVGFI
-53 SIVEENAQTDVADS
+53 SSLVEDQAQTESSVSKDDKTNDPAQMEEDFMTVHAD
-67 DGDDDMTDIGDD
+67 
-79 FIALHAGAIRESIPA
+79 AIRESIPA

-125 LLFAAPLKAQTVLMF
+125 ILFAAPLKAQTVLMF

-161 SMKMILGL
+161 SMKLILGL
-169 DNFAIF
+169 DNFAIV

-180 WGMLLFMSKLMS
+180 WGMLLFTSKLMS
-192 VFTYTLTSTYEHLKK
+192 VFTYTLTATYEHLKK
-207 YVVPFVYAV
+207 YVVPFVFAV
-216 GILVVAAT
+216 GLLVVAAT
-224 GAVYL
+224 GAVYI
-229 STGKDYMRTLHL
+229 STGNDYMATLRL

-263 AISGNVLVSF
+263 AINGHVFASLGY
-273 GFMALN
+273 MALN
-279 LVFLIVLVWGIWH
+279 LVFLIALVWGIWH

-305 QKRDDMTR
+305 QKRDDMTK

-323 DKKQSARRAKKLAR
+323 DKKQSAKRTQKLEHKVR
-337 KAQKSYELKG
+337 KSYELKG
-347 WGASVFLQ
+347 WGASVFLH
-355 KSIMNRRRF
+355 KSILNRRRF
-364 AKLGFVTNTLL
+364 SKFGFVTNTLL
-375 VYLAIGGLGAA
+375 LYLAIGGLGAA
-386 FMAYKTDLREISII
+386 FMAYKTDLREISVV
-400 GLIMAM
+400 GLIMAL

-445 VDCVMDLL
+445 VDCVLDLL
-453 PGIAVATVILRGN
+453 PGIVVATVILRGN
-466 PLMALLWVATL
+466 PLMALLWLATL

-490 MQAILPSSAMDVV
+490 LQAILPSSAMDVV
-503 KSMLQMMVRIFI
+503 KSMLQMMLRAFI
-515 ILIVVIAFAIGAA
+515 IVVIVIAFAIGTV
-528 LQGLALGAVLCM
+528 LQGLALGAVFCM
-540 CASLAVGTLCFVVYP
+540 FTSLAVGTICFIVYP
-555 SMLHRGI
+555 SLLHRGI

>member
-1 MRKRCSMRL
+1 MRL

-27 KSKVVVVILC
+27 KSKVMIVILC
-37 SMLIGGVIG
+37 SFLIGGVVG
-46 ASVGVIG
+46 GSVGFI
-53 SIVEENAQTDVADS
+53 SSLVEDQAQTESSVSKDDKTNDPAQMEEDFMTVHAD
-67 DGDDDMTDIGDD
+67 
-79 FIALHAGAIRESIPA
+79 AIRESIPA

-125 LLFAAPLKAQTVLMF
+125 ILFAAPLKAQTVLMF

-161 SMKMILGL
+161 SMKLILGL
-169 DNFAIF
+169 DNFAIV

-192 VFTYTLTSTYEHLKK
+192 VFTYTLTATYEHLKK
-207 YVVPFVYAV
+207 YVVPFVFAV
-216 GILVVAAT
+216 GLLVVAAT
-224 GAVYL
+224 GAVYI
-229 STGKDYMRTLHL
+229 STGNDYMATLRL

-263 AISGNVLVSF
+263 AINGHVFASLGY
-273 GFMALN
+273 MALN
-279 LVFLIVLVWGIWH
+279 LVFLIALVWGIWH

-305 QKRDDMTR
+305 QKRDDMTK

-323 DKKQSARRAKKLAR
+323 DKKQSAKRTQKLEHKVR
-337 KAQKSYELKG
+337 KSYELKG
-347 WGASVFLQ
+347 WGASVFLH
-355 KSIMNRRRF
+355 KSILNRRRF
-364 AKLGFVTNTLL
+364 SKFGFVTNTLL
-375 VYLAIGGLGAA
+375 LYLAIGGLGAA
-386 FMAYKTDLREISII
+386 FMAYKTDLREISVI
-400 GLIMAM
+400 GLIMAL

-445 VDCVMDLL
+445 VDCVLDLL
-453 PGIAVATVILRGN
+453 PGIVVAMVILRGN
-466 PLMALLWVATL
+466 PLMALLWLATL

-490 MQAILPSSAMDVV
+490 LQAILPSSAMDVV
-503 KSMLQMMVRIFI
+503 KSMLQMMLRAFI
-515 ILIVVIAFAIGAA
+515 IVVIVIAFAIGTV
-528 LQGLALGAVLCM
+528 LQGLALGEVFCM
-540 CASLAVGTLCFVVYP
+540 FTSLAVGTICFIVYP
-555 SMLHRGI
+555 SLLHRGI

>member
-1 MRKRCSMRL
+1 MRL

-27 KSKVVVVILC
+27 KSKVMIVILC
-37 SMLIGGVIG
+37 SFLIGGVVG
-46 ASVGVIG
+46 GSVGFI
-53 SIVEENAQTDVADS
+53 SSLVEDQARTESSVSKDDKTNDPAQMEEDFMTVHAD
-67 DGDDDMTDIGDD
+67 
-79 FIALHAGAIRESIPA
+79 AIRESIPA

-125 LLFAAPLKAQTVLMF
+125 ILFAAPLKAQTVLMF

-161 SMKMILGL
+161 SMKLILGL
-169 DNFAIF
+169 DNFAIV

-192 VFTYTLTSTYEHLKK
+192 VFTYTLTATYEHLKK
-207 YVVPFVYAV
+207 YVVPFVFAV
-216 GILVVAAT
+216 GLLVVAAT
-224 GAVYL
+224 GAVYI
-229 STGKDYMRTLHL
+229 STGNDYMATLCL

-263 AISGNVLVSF
+263 AINGHVFASLGY
-273 GFMALN
+273 MALN
-279 LVFLIVLVWGIWH
+279 LVFLIALVWGIWH

-305 QKRDDMTR
+305 QKRDDMTK

-323 DKKQSARRAKKLAR
+323 DKKQSAKRTQKLEHKVR
-337 KAQKSYELKG
+337 KSYELKG
-347 WGASVFLQ
+347 WGASVFLH
-355 KSIMNRRRF
+355 KSILNRRRF
-364 AKLGFVTNTLL
+364 SKFGFVTNTLL
-375 VYLAIGGLGAA
+375 LYLAIGGLGAA
-386 FMAYKTDLREISII
+386 FMAYKTDLREISVI
-400 GLIMAM
+400 GLIMAL

-445 VDCVMDLL
+445 VDCVLDLL
-453 PGIAVATVILRGN
+453 PGIVVATVILRGN
-466 PLMALLWVATL
+466 PLMALLWLATL

-490 MQAILPSSAMDVV
+490 LQAILPSSAMDVV
-503 KSMLQMMVRIFI
+503 KSMLQMMLRAFI
-515 ILIVVIAFAIGAA
+515 IVVIVIAFAIGTV
-528 LQGLALGAVLCM
+528 LQGLALGAVFCM
-540 CASLAVGTLCFVVYP
+540 FTSLAVGTICFIVYP
-555 SMLHRGI
+555 SLLHRGI

>member
-1 MRKRCSMRL
+1 MRL

-27 KSKVVVVILC
+27 KSKVMIVILC
-37 SMLIGGVIG
+37 SFLIGGVIG
-46 ASVGVIG
+46 GSVGFI
-53 SIVEENAQTDVADS
+53 SSLVEDQARTESSVSKDDKTNDPAQMEEDFMTVHAD
-67 DGDDDMTDIGDD
+67 
-79 FIALHAGAIRESIPA
+79 AIRESIPA

-125 LLFAAPLKAQTVLMF
+125 ILFAAPLKAQTVLMF

-161 SMKMILGL
+161 SMKLILGL
-169 DNFAIF
+169 DNFAIV

-192 VFTYTLTSTYEHLKK
+192 VFTYTLTATYEHLKK
-207 YVVPFVYAV
+207 YVVPFVFAV
-216 GILVVAAT
+216 GLLVVAAT
-224 GAVYL
+224 GAVYI
-229 STGKDYMRTLHL
+229 STGNDYMATLRL

-263 AISGNVLVSF
+263 AINGHVLASL
-273 GFMALN
+273 GYMALN
-279 LVFLIVLVWGIWH
+279 LVFLIALVWGIWH

-305 QKRDDMTR
+305 QKRDDMTK

-323 DKKQSARRAKKLAR
+323 DKKQSAKRAQKLEHKVR
-337 KAQKSYELKG
+337 KSYELKG
-347 WGASVFLQ
+347 WGASVFLH
-355 KSIMNRRRF
+355 KSILNRRRF
-364 AKLGFVTNTLL
+364 SKFGFVTNTLL
-375 VYLAIGGLGAA
+375 LYLAIGGLGAA
-386 FMAYKTDLREISII
+386 FMAYKTDLREISVI
-400 GLIMAM
+400 GLIMAL

-445 VDCVMDLL
+445 VDCVLDLL
-453 PGIAVATVILRGN
+453 PGIVVATVILRGN
-466 PLMALLWVATL
+466 PLMALLWLATL

-490 MQAILPSSAMDVV
+490 LQAILPSSAMDVV
-503 KSMLQMMVRIFI
+503 KSMLQMMLRAFI
-515 ILIVVIAFAIGAA
+515 IVVIAIAFAIGTV
-528 LQGLALGAVLCM
+528 LQGLALGAVFCM
-540 CASLAVGTLCFVVYP
+540 FTSLAVGTICFIVYP
-555 SMLHRGI
+555 SLLHRGI

>member
-1 MRKRCSMRL
+1 MRL

-27 KSKVVVVILC
+27 KSKVMIVILC
-37 SMLIGGVIG
+37 SFLIGGVVG
-46 ASVGVIG
+46 GSVGFI
-53 SIVEENAQTDVADS
+53 SSLVEDQARTESSVSKDDKTNDPAQMEEDFMTVHAD
-67 DGDDDMTDIGDD
+67 
-79 FIALHAGAIRESIPA
+79 AIRESIPA

-125 LLFAAPLKAQTVLMF
+125 ILFAAPLKAQTVLMF

-161 SMKMILGL
+161 SMKLILGL
-169 DNFAIF
+169 DNFAIV

-192 VFTYTLTSTYEHLKK
+192 VFTYTLTATYEHLKK
-207 YVVPFVYAV
+207 YVVPFVFAV
-216 GILVVAAT
+216 GLLVVAAT
-224 GAVYL
+224 GAVYI
-229 STGKDYMRTLHL
+229 STGNDYMATLRL

-263 AISGNVLVSF
+263 AINGHVFASLGY
-273 GFMALN
+273 MALN
-279 LVFLIVLVWGIWH
+279 FVFLIALVWGIWH

-305 QKRDDMTR
+305 QKRDDMTK

-323 DKKQSARRAKKLAR
+323 DKKQSAKRTQKLEHKVR
-337 KAQKSYELKG
+337 KSYELKG
-347 WGASVFLQ
+347 WGASVFLH
-355 KSIMNRRRF
+355 KSILNRRRF
-364 AKLGFVTNTLL
+364 SKFGFVTNTLL
-375 VYLAIGGLGAA
+375 LYLAIGGLGAA
-386 FMAYKTDLREISII
+386 FMAYKTDLREISVV
-400 GLIMAM
+400 GLIMAL

-445 VDCVMDLL
+445 VDCVLDLL
-453 PGIAVATVILRGN
+453 PGIVVATVILRGN
-466 PLMALLWVATL
+466 PLMALLWLATL

-490 MQAILPSSAMDVV
+490 LQAILPSSAMDVV
-503 KSMLQMMVRIFI
+503 KSMLQMMLRAFI
-515 ILIVVIAFAIGAA
+515 IVVIVIAFAIGTV
-528 LQGLALGAVLCM
+528 LQGLALGAVFCM
-540 CASLAVGTLCFVVYP
+540 FTSLAVGTICFIVYP
-555 SMLHRGI
+555 SLLHRGI

>member
-1 MRKRCSMRL
+1 MRL

-27 KSKVVVVILC
+27 KSKVMIVILC
-37 SMLIGGVIG
+37 SFLIGGVVG
-46 ASVGVIG
+46 GSVGFI
-53 SIVEENAQTDVADS
+53 SSLVEDQAQTESSVSKDDKTNDPAQMEEDFMTVHAD
-67 DGDDDMTDIGDD
+67 
-79 FIALHAGAIRESIPA
+79 AIRESIPA

-125 LLFAAPLKAQTVLMF
+125 ILFAAPLKAQTVLMF

-161 SMKMILGL
+161 SMKLILGL
-169 DNFAIF
+169 DNFAIV

-192 VFTYTLTSTYEHLKK
+192 VFTYTLTATYEHLKK
-207 YVVPFVYAV
+207 YVVPFVFAV
-216 GILVVAAT
+216 GLLVVAAT
-224 GAVYL
+224 GAVYI
-229 STGKDYMRTLHL
+229 STGNDYMATLRL

-263 AISGNVLVSF
+263 AINGHVFASLGY
-273 GFMALN
+273 MALN
-279 LVFLIVLVWGIWH
+279 LVFLIALVWGIWH

-305 QKRDDMTR
+305 QKRDDMTK

-323 DKKQSARRAKKLAR
+323 DKKQSAKRTQKLEHKVR
-337 KAQKSYELKG
+337 KSYELKG
-347 WGASVFLQ
+347 WGASVFLH
-355 KSIMNRRRF
+355 KSVLNRRRF
-364 AKLGFVTNTLL
+364 SKFGFVTNTLL
-375 VYLAIGGLGAA
+375 LYLAIGGLGAA
-386 FMAYKTDLREISII
+386 FMAYKTDLREISVI
-400 GLIMAM
+400 GLIMAL

-445 VDCVMDLL
+445 VDCVLDLL
-453 PGIAVATVILRGN
+453 PGIVVATVILRGN
-466 PLMALLWVATL
+466 PLMALLWLATL

-490 MQAILPSSAMDVV
+490 LQAILPSSAMDVV
-503 KSMLQMMVRIFI
+503 KSMLQMMLRAFI
-515 ILIVVIAFAIGAA
+515 IVVIVIAFAIGTV
-528 LQGLALGAVLCM
+528 LQGLALGAVFCM
-540 CASLAVGTLCFVVYP
+540 FTSLAVGTICFIVYP
-555 SMLHRGI
+555 SLLHRGI

>member
-1 MRKRCSMRL
+1 MRL

-27 KSKVVVVILC
+27 KSKVMIVILC
-37 SMLIGGVIG
+37 SFLIGGVVG
-46 ASVGVIG
+46 GSVGFI
-53 SIVEENAQTDVADS
+53 SSLVEDQARTESSVSKDDKTNDPAQMEEDFMTVHAD
-67 DGDDDMTDIGDD
+67 
-79 FIALHAGAIRESIPA
+79 AIRESIPA

-125 LLFAAPLKAQTVLMF
+125 ILFAAPLKAQTVLMF

-161 SMKMILGL
+161 SMKLILGL
-169 DNFAIF
+169 DNFAIV

-192 VFTYTLTSTYEHLKK
+192 VFTYTLTATYEHLKK
-207 YVVPFVYAV
+207 YVVPFVFAV
-216 GILVVAAT
+216 GLLVVAAT
-224 GAVYL
+224 GAVYI
-229 STGKDYMRTLHL
+229 STGNDYMATLRL

-263 AISGNVLVSF
+263 AINGHVFASLGY
-273 GFMALN
+273 MALN
-279 LVFLIVLVWGIWH
+279 FVFLIALVWGIWH

-305 QKRDDMTR
+305 QKRDDMTK

-323 DKKQSARRAKKLAR
+323 DKKQSAKRAQKLEHKVR
-337 KAQKSYELKG
+337 KSYELKG
-347 WGASVFLQ
+347 WGASVFLH
-355 KSIMNRRRF
+355 KSILNRRRF
-364 AKLGFVTNTLL
+364 SKFGFVTNTLL
-375 VYLAIGGLGAA
+375 LYLAIGGLGAA
-386 FMAYKTDLREISII
+386 FMAYKTDLREISVI
-400 GLIMAM
+400 GLIMAL

-445 VDCVMDLL
+445 VDCVLDLL
-453 PGIAVATVILRGN
+453 PGIVVATVILRSN
-466 PLMALLWVATL
+466 PLMALLWLATL

-490 MQAILPSSAMDVV
+490 LQAILPSSAMDVV
-503 KSMLQMMVRIFI
+503 KSMLQMMLRAFI
-515 ILIVVIAFAIGAA
+515 IVVIAIAFAIGTV
-528 LQGLALGAVLCM
+528 LQGLALGAVFCM
-540 CASLAVGTLCFVVYP
+540 FTSLAVGTICFIVYP
-555 SMLHRGI
+555 SLLHRGI

>member
-1 MRKRCSMRL
+1 MRL

-27 KSKVVVVILC
+27 KSKVMIVILC
-37 SMLIGGVIG
+37 SFLIGGVVG
-46 ASVGVIG
+46 GSVGFI
-53 SIVEENAQTDVADS
+53 SSLVEDQAQTESSVSKDDKTNDPAQMEEDFMTVHAD
-67 DGDDDMTDIGDD
+67 
-79 FIALHAGAIRESIPA
+79 AIRESIPA

-125 LLFAAPLKAQTVLMF
+125 ILFAAPLKAQTVLMF

-161 SMKMILGL
+161 SMKLILGL
-169 DNFAIF
+169 DNFAIV

-192 VFTYTLTSTYEHLKK
+192 VFTYTLTATYEHLKK
-207 YVVPFVYAV
+207 YVVPFVFAV
-216 GILVVAAT
+216 GLLVVAAT
-224 GAVYL
+224 GAVYI
-229 STGKDYMRTLHL
+229 STGNDYMATLRL

-263 AISGNVLVSF
+263 AINGHVFASLGY
-273 GFMALN
+273 MALN
-279 LVFLIVLVWGIWH
+279 FVFLIALVWGIWH

-305 QKRDDMTR
+305 QKRDDMTK

-323 DKKQSARRAKKLAR
+323 DKKQSAKRAQKLEHKVR
-337 KAQKSYELKG
+337 KSYELKG
-347 WGASVFLQ
+347 WGASVFLH
-355 KSIMNRRRF
+355 KSILNRRRF
-364 AKLGFVTNTLL
+364 SKFGFVTNTLL
-375 VYLAIGGLGAA
+375 LYLAIGGLGAA
-386 FMAYKTDLREISII
+386 FMAYKTDLREISVI
-400 GLIMAM
+400 GLIMAL

-445 VDCVMDLL
+445 VDCVLDLL
-453 PGIAVATVILRGN
+453 PGIVVATVILRGN
-466 PLMALLWVATL
+466 PLIALLWLATL

-490 MQAILPSSAMDVV
+490 LQAILPSSAMDVV
-503 KSMLQMMVRIFI
+503 KSMLQMMLRAFI
-515 ILIVVIAFAIGAA
+515 IVVIAIAFAIGTV
-528 LQGLALGAVLCM
+528 LQGLALGAVFCM
-540 CASLAVGTLCFVVYP
+540 FTSLAVGTICFIVYP
-555 SMLHRGI
+555 SLLHRGI

>member
-1 MRKRCSMRL
+1 MRL

-27 KSKVVVVILC
+27 KSKVMIVILC
-37 SMLIGGVIG
+37 SFLIGGVVG
-46 ASVGVIG
+46 GSVGFI
-53 SIVEENAQTDVADS
+53 SSLVEDQAQTENSVSKDDKTNDPAQMEEDFMTVHAD
-67 DGDDDMTDIGDD
+67 
-79 FIALHAGAIRESIPA
+79 AIRESIPA

-125 LLFAAPLKAQTVLMF
+125 ILFAAPLKAQTVLMF

-161 SMKMILGL
+161 SMKLILGL
-169 DNFAIF
+169 DNFAIV

-192 VFTYTLTSTYEHLKK
+192 VFTYTLTATYEHLKK
-207 YVVPFVYAV
+207 YVVPFVFAV
-216 GILVVAAT
+216 GLLVVAAT

-229 STGKDYMRTLHL
+229 STGNDYMATLRL

-263 AISGNVLVSF
+263 AINGHVFASLGY
-273 GFMALN
+273 MALN
-279 LVFLIVLVWGIWH
+279 LVFLIALVWGIWH

-305 QKRDDMTR
+305 QKRDDMTK

-323 DKKQSARRAKKLAR
+323 DKKQSAKRTQKLEHKVR
-337 KAQKSYELKG
+337 KSYELKG
-347 WGASVFLQ
+347 WGASVFLH
-355 KSIMNRRRF
+355 KSILNRRRF
-364 AKLGFVTNTLL
+364 SKFGFVTNTLL
-375 VYLAIGGLGAA
+375 LYLAIGGLGAA
-386 FMAYKTDLREISII
+386 FMAYKTDLREISVI
-400 GLIMAM
+400 GLIMAL

-445 VDCVMDLL
+445 VDCVLDLL
-453 PGIAVATVILRGN
+453 PGIVVATVILRGN
-466 PLMALLWVATL
+466 PLMALLWLATL

-490 MQAILPSSAMDVV
+490 LQAILPSSAMDVV
-503 KSMLQMMVRIFI
+503 KSMLQMMLRAFI
-515 ILIVVIAFAIGAA
+515 IVVIAIAFAIGTV
-528 LQGLALGAVLCM
+528 LQGLALGAVFCM
-540 CASLAVGTLCFVVYP
+540 FTSLAVGTICFIVYP
-555 SMLHRGI
+555 SLLHRGI

>member
-1 MRKRCSMRL
+1 MRL

-27 KSKVVVVILC
+27 KSKVMIVILC
-37 SMLIGGVIG
+37 SFLIGGVIG
-46 ASVGVIG
+46 GSVGFI
-53 SIVEENAQTDVADS
+53 SSLVEDQAQTESSVSKDDKTNDPAQMEEDFMTVHAD
-67 DGDDDMTDIGDD
+67 
-79 FIALHAGAIRESIPA
+79 AIRESIPA

-125 LLFAAPLKAQTVLMF
+125 ILFAAPLKAQTVLMF
-140 RLSFQML
+140 RLSFQIL

-161 SMKMILGL
+161 SMKLILGL
-169 DNFAIF
+169 DNFAII
-175 AIFLA
+175 AIFFA

-192 VFTYTLTSTYEHLKK
+192 VFTYTLTATYEHLKK
-207 YVVPFVYAV
+207 YVVPFVFAV
-216 GILVVAAT
+216 GLLVVAAT
-224 GAVYL
+224 GAVYI
-229 STGKDYMRTLHL
+229 SSGNDYMATLRL

-263 AISGNVLVSF
+263 AINGHVLASL
-273 GFMALN
+273 GYMALN
-279 LVFLIVLVWGIWH
+279 LVFLIALVLGIWH

-305 QKRDDMTR
+305 QKRDDMTK

-323 DKKQSARRAKKLAR
+323 DKKQSAKRAQKLEHKVR
-337 KAQKSYELKG
+337 KSYELKG
-347 WGASVFLQ
+347 WGASVFLH
-355 KSIMNRRRF
+355 KSILNRRRF
-364 AKLGFVTNTLL
+364 SKFGFVTNTLL
-375 VYLAIGGLGAA
+375 LYLAIGGLGAA
-386 FMAYKTDLREISII
+386 FMAYKTDLREISVI
-400 GLIMAM
+400 GLIMAL

-445 VDCVMDLL
+445 VDCVLDLL
-453 PGIAVATVILRGN
+453 PGIVVATVILRGN
-466 PLMALLWVATL
+466 PLMALLWLATL

-490 MQAILPSSAMDVV
+490 LQAILPSSAMDVV
-503 KSMLQMMVRIFI
+503 KSMLQMMLRAFI
-515 ILIVVIAFAIGAA
+515 IVVIAIAFAIGTV
-528 LQGLALGAVLCM
+528 LQGLALGAVFCM
-540 CASLAVGTLCFVVYP
+540 FTSLAVGTICFIVYP
-555 SMLHRGI
+555 SLLHRGI

>member
-1 MRKRCSMRL
+1 MRL

-27 KSKVVVVILC
+27 KSKVMIVILC
-37 SMLIGGVIG
+37 SFLIGGVVG
-46 ASVGVIG
+46 GSVGFI
-53 SIVEENAQTDVADS
+53 SSLVEDQARTESSVSKDDKTNDPAQMEEDFMTVHAD
-67 DGDDDMTDIGDD
+67 
-79 FIALHAGAIRESIPA
+79 AIRESLPA

-125 LLFAAPLKAQTVLMF
+125 ILFAAPLKAQTVLMF

-161 SMKMILGL
+161 SMKLILGL
-169 DNFAIF
+169 DNFAII

-192 VFTYTLTSTYEHLKK
+192 VFTYTLTATYEHLKK
-207 YVVPFVYAV
+207 YVVPFVFAV
-216 GILVVAAT
+216 GLLVVAAT
-224 GAVYL
+224 GAVYI
-229 STGKDYMRTLHL
+229 STGNDYMATLRL

-263 AISGNVLVSF
+263 AINGHVFASLGY
-273 GFMALN
+273 MALN
-279 LVFLIVLVWGIWH
+279 LVFLIALVWGIWH

-305 QKRDDMTR
+305 QKRDDMTK

-323 DKKQSARRAKKLAR
+323 DKKQSAKRTQKLEHKVR
-337 KAQKSYELKG
+337 KLYELKG
-347 WGASVFLQ
+347 WGASVFLH
-355 KSIMNRRRF
+355 KSILNRRRF
-364 AKLGFVTNTLL
+364 SKFGFVTNTLL
-375 VYLAIGGLGAA
+375 LYLAIGGLGAA
-386 FMAYKTDLREISII
+386 FMAYKTDLREISVI
-400 GLIMAM
+400 GLIMAL

-445 VDCVMDLL
+445 VDCVLDLL
-453 PGIAVATVILRGN
+453 PGIVVATVILRGN
-466 PLMALLWVATL
+466 PLMALLWLVTL

-490 MQAILPSSAMDVV
+490 LQAILPSSAMDVV
-503 KSMLQMMVRIFI
+503 KSMLQMMLRAFI
-515 ILIVVIAFAIGAA
+515 IVVIAIAFAIGTV
-528 LQGLALGAVLCM
+528 LQGLALGAVFCM
-540 CASLAVGTLCFVVYP
+540 FTSLAVGTICFIVYP
-555 SMLHRGI
+555 SLLHRGI

>member
-1 MRKRCSMRL
+1 MRL

-27 KSKVVVVILC
+27 KSKVMIVILC
-37 SMLIGGVIG
+37 SFLIGGVVG
-46 ASVGVIG
+46 GSVGFI
-53 SIVEENAQTDVADS
+53 SSLVEDQTQTESSVSKDDKTNDPAQMEEDFMTVHAD
-67 DGDDDMTDIGDD
+67 
-79 FIALHAGAIRESIPA
+79 AIRESIPA

-125 LLFAAPLKAQTVLMF
+125 ILFAAPLKAQTVLMF

-161 SMKMILGL
+161 SMKLILGL
-169 DNFAIF
+169 DNFAIV

-192 VFTYTLTSTYEHLKK
+192 VFTYTLTATYEHLKK
-207 YVVPFVYAV
+207 YVVPFVFAV
-216 GILVVAAT
+216 GLLVVAAT
-224 GAVYL
+224 GAVYI
-229 STGKDYMRTLHL
+229 STGNDYMATLRL

-263 AISGNVLVSF
+263 AINGHVFASLGY
-273 GFMALN
+273 MALN
-279 LVFLIVLVWGIWH
+279 LVFLIALVWGIWH

-305 QKRDDMTR
+305 QKRDDMTK

-323 DKKQSARRAKKLAR
+323 DKKQSAKRTQKLEHKVR
-337 KAQKSYELKG
+337 KSYELKG
-347 WGASVFLQ
+347 WGASVFLH
-355 KSIMNRRRF
+355 KSILNRRRF
-364 AKLGFVTNTLL
+364 SKFGFVTNTLL
-375 VYLAIGGLGAA
+375 LYLAIGGLGAA
-386 FMAYKTDLREISII
+386 FMAYKTDLREISVI
-400 GLIMAM
+400 GLIMAL

-445 VDCVMDLL
+445 VDCVLDLL
-453 PGIAVATVILRGN
+453 PGIVVATVILRGN
-466 PLMALLWVATL
+466 PLMALLWLATL

-490 MQAILPSSAMDVV
+490 LQAILPSSAMDVV
-503 KSMLQMMVRIFI
+503 KSMLQMMLRAFI
-515 ILIVVIAFAIGAA
+515 IVVIVIAFAIGTV
-528 LQGLALGAVLCM
+528 LQGLALGAVFCM
-540 CASLAVGTLCFVVYP
+540 FTSLAVGTICFIVYP
-555 SMLHRGI
+555 SLLHRGI

>member
-1 MRKRCSMRL
+1 MRL

-27 KSKVVVVILC
+27 KSKVMIVILC
-37 SMLIGGVIG
+37 SFLIGGVIG
-46 ASVGVIG
+46 GSVGFI
-53 SIVEENAQTDVADS
+53 SSLVEDQAQTESSVSKDDKTNDPAQMEEDFMTVHAD
-67 DGDDDMTDIGDD
+67 
-79 FIALHAGAIRESIPA
+79 AIRESIPA

-125 LLFAAPLKAQTVLMF
+125 ILFAAPLKAQTVLMF
-140 RLSFQML
+140 RLSFQIL

-161 SMKMILGL
+161 SMKLILGL
-169 DNFAIF
+169 DNFAIV

-192 VFTYTLTSTYEHLKK
+192 VFTYTLTATYEHLKK
-207 YVVPFVYAV
+207 YVVPFVFAV
-216 GILVVAAT
+216 GLLVVAAT
-224 GAVYL
+224 GAVYI
-229 STGKDYMRTLHL
+229 STGSDYMATLRL

-263 AISGNVLVSF
+263 VINGHVLASL
-273 GFMALN
+273 GYMALN
-279 LVFLIVLVWGIWH
+279 LVFLIALVWGIWH

-305 QKRDDMTR
+305 QKRDDMTK

-323 DKKQSARRAKKLAR
+323 DKKQSAKRAQKLEHKVR
-337 KAQKSYELKG
+337 KSYELKG
-347 WGASVFLQ
+347 WGASVFLH
-355 KSIMNRRRF
+355 KSILNRRRF
-364 AKLGFVTNTLL
+364 SKFGFVTNTLL
-375 VYLAIGGLGAA
+375 LYLAIGGLGAA
-386 FMAYKTDLREISII
+386 FMAYKTDLREISVI
-400 GLIMAM
+400 GLIMAL

-445 VDCVMDLL
+445 VDCVLDLL
-453 PGIAVATVILRGN
+453 PGIVVATVILRVN
-466 PLMALLWVATL
+466 PLMALLWLATL

-490 MQAILPSSAMDVV
+490 LQAILPSSAMDVV
-503 KSMLQMMVRIFI
+503 KSMLQMMLRAFI
-515 ILIVVIAFAIGAA
+515 IVVIAIAFAIGTV
-528 LQGLALGAVLCM
+528 LQGLALGAVFCM
-540 CASLAVGTLCFVVYP
+540 FTSLAVGTICFIVYP
-555 SMLHRGI
+555 SLLHRGI